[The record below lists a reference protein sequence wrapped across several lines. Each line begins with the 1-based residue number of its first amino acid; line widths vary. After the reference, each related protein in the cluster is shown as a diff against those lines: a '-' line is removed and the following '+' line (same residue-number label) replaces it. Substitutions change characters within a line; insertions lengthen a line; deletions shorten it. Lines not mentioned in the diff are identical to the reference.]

1 MRIRPQV
8 FVIAI
13 ITSMAL
19 AIHPQSSK
27 PVGEKWQA
35 PAEAVAKPNPESR
48 NPAASTVGRKRYMR
62 LCVTCHEE
70 NGDGHAKSAADLR
83 CPVVQNLSDGA
94 LFWKITKGNPT
105 KGMPTFETLPENER
119 WDLVVFLRTLKV
131 TEGDCETKNG
141 MG

>member
-1 MRIRPQV
+1 MRMRPQV
-8 FVIAI
+8 FTIVIIA
-13 ITSMAL
+13 SMAL
-19 AIHPQSSK
+19 AIHAQSSK

-35 PAEAVAKPNPESR
+35 PPEAAAKPNPESR
-48 NPAASTVGRKRYMR
+48 NSAASAVGRKRYMR

-70 NGDGHAKSAADLR
+70 DGNGQAKSAADLR

-94 LFWKITKGNPT
+94 LFWKLTNGNRT

-141 MG
+141 MK